1 MKSSQDS
8 RVALVTGAGRGL
20 GSAISVA
27 LAASGAEVVL
37 MSRTRSELDEVAD
50 RITQRGGRARVLVC
64 DVTDAKKV
72 RAGIESLASLDV
84 LINNAGT
91 IAVTP
96 FVEVSEDTLDKQ
108 VGVNVRA
115 TYLVAQA
122 AVRKML
128 EAPNRKERGGAVI
141 NMSSQLGHVGLA
153 GRSVYC
159 MTKHAIEG
167 LTKAMAVE
175 LGPHNIRVN
184 SVAPT
189 FIETPMTV
197 PRLSDPAFHD
207 WVISKIPLGRIGAM
221 EDITN
226 AVLFLASPAASL
238 ITGTSLVIDGGSERL
253 SSAGRLVLHLAMLH
267 PSDNAHTA
275 RQDSAGLRERRPALA
290 IFRESATFGCLVRLS
305 DKDLDFAVLAAR
317 A

>member
-1 MKSSQDS
+1 MESSQDT
-8 RVALVTGAGRGL
+8 RLALVTGAGRGL
-20 GSAISVA
+20 GSAISEA
-27 LAASGAEVVL
+27 LAASGAEVIL
-37 MSRTRSELDEVAD
+37 MSRTQSELDGVAH
-50 RITQRGGRARVLVC
+50 RITQRGGRARILVC
-64 DVTDAKKV
+64 DVTDAKNV
-72 RAGIESLASLDV
+72 RAGIEGLPNLDV

-96 FVEVSEDTLDKQ
+96 FVDVSEDTLDKQ

-128 EAPNRKERGGAVI
+128 EAPNRKERGGSII

-175 LGPHNIRVN
+175 LGPYNIRVN
-184 SVAPT
+184 SLAPT
-189 FIETPMTV
+189 FIETPMTI
-197 PRLSDPAFHD
+197 PRLSDPAFHE
-207 WVISKIPLGRIGAM
+207 WVIGKIPLGRIGGM

-238 ITGTSLVIDGGSERL
+238 ITGTSLVLDGGW
-253 SSAGRLVLHLAMLH
+253 
-267 PSDNAHTA
+267 TA
-275 RQDSAGLRERRPALA
+275 Q
-290 IFRESATFGCLVRLS
+290 
-305 DKDLDFAVLAAR
+305 
-317 A
+317 